1 MSSSK
6 KMEQLQIGGYIAML
20 DTEAIKK
27 NLETKL
33 KDLIEK
39 ADELENALR
48 EPMSADSEEQA
59 TETEGDEVFESL
71 EQRAFK
77 EIDSIHAALKQIE
90 DGNYGICTR
99 CDEPIPEARLKAY
112 PTAAICLACNSS

>member
-39 ADELENALR
+39 
-48 EPMSADSEEQA
+48 
-59 TETEGDEVFESL
+59 VFESL
-71 EQRAFK
+71 EQRTFK
-77 EIDSIHAALKQIE
+77 EIDSIHVALKRIE
-90 DGNYGICTR
+90 DGNYGICTL